1 MKLWQLGVMVLLLS
15 ACGRANEPAVANQP
29 APPKRESRLVAYEPG
44 QIAKGLEFAQC
55 TQYWTLAEEGNGNAL
70 PVKLEGDLAS
80 VVQVRIDPDGSYQLI
95 EDGKLRVNSLT
106 EVSVQMHR
114 ISQQF
119 WNNERNLSSASMLIA
134 ADRRAPMKALH
145 ELCRMLVSLQVQN
158 CWLVTADR
166 RDSALRLMPLKI
178 DVVQLEREWYHLTPA
193 EQQVLARLTDVASA
207 KTGASWVLQSGTGGL
222 KARAEDR
229 PGWHTELLRTFAG
242 SADTIS
248 RIQFDL
254 GTQLTISQLVFAVD
268 ALAPLGFNEVE
279 PWYPALER
287 EPPPTPG
294 REARQ
299 LTEFV
304 TKIGAP
310 GECELP
316 GLSEYWRVCADIAL
330 LPEPAVL
337 KPDLPSLAVS
347 VGRAGEL
354 AVHDGTEAGWRALA
368 NSNELQLELTK
379 ASGEVDFDLG
389 LSELQV
395 VLYIDRRAPWQSFLE
410 VLEIMHGQRCYRLY
424 LPVWDNLGPT
434 LRLLDLSLPL
444 TELSEHERP
453 ASVRIERKGIV
464 DDARYTV
471 RYSDGHLASVH
482 TGVGWHASLMAEVQ
496 DRTSNVNTLF
506 ITLPRDEPMQTLCTL
521 LNATA
526 LLGMQSI
533 RFGG

>member
-1 MKLWQLGVMVLLLS
+1 MKLWQLSALALLVC
-15 ACGRANEPAVANQP
+15 ACGRANEPSNANQP
-29 APPKRESRLVAYEPG
+29 APPKRESRLVSYEPG
-44 QIAKGLEFAQC
+44 LIAQGLEFAQC

-95 EDGKLRVNSLT
+95 EDGKLRANSLT

-114 ISQQF
+114 VSQKF

-158 CWLVTADR
+158 CWLVTGDR
-166 RDSALRLMPLKI
+166 RDNALRLLPLKI

-193 EQQVLARLTDVASA
+193 EMQSLARLSDLPGE
-207 KTGASWVLQSGTGGL
+207 KSGTRWSMRMDGGL
-222 KARAEDR
+222 KAQAEDK
-229 PGWHTELLRTFAG
+229 PGWHDELLGAFAAR
-242 SADTIS
+242 ADAIN

-254 GTQLTISQLVFAVD
+254 GTQLTVSQLVFAVD

-287 EPPPTPG
+287 EPPPLPG
-294 REARQ
+294 RESRQ
-299 LTEFV
+299 LEEFKS
-304 TKIGAP
+304 TISAKEG
-310 GECELP
+310 CELP

-330 LPEPAVL
+330 LPEPAVA
-337 KPDLPSLAVS
+337 KADLPLLAIS
-347 VGRAGEL
+347 VGRGGEL
-354 AVHDGTEAGWRALA
+354 AVYGGPENGWKALA

-395 VLYIDRRAPWQSFLE
+395 VLYIDRRATWQTFLE
-410 VLEIMHGQRCYRLY
+410 ILEIMRGQRCYRLY

-444 TELSEHERP
+444 TELSENERP
-453 ASVRIERKGIV
+453 ASVRVERKGIV

-471 RYSDGHLASVH
+471 RYSDGYSATVH
-482 TGVGWHASLMAEVQ
+482 SGVGWHASLMAEVQ
-496 DRTSNVNTLF
+496 ERTSNVNTLF
-506 ITLPRDEPMQTLCTL
+506 ITLPRDEPVQTLCTL